1 MTDLDAFFAKK
12 ASKGKKK
19 GVIKLEEIS
28 VQLERRAM
36 EQRDETDDNENKSS
50 VEDISKSRPANE
62 HNEDSEWLAF
72 DDKPNVP
79 VVIKEMADSYVEC
92 EDEEK
97 RASAEPART
106 WKTNSEENAEGD
118 APLVKSEPA
127 KYVVKAKKETQLD
140 LKSEEMFPSIEKAPE
155 VEQKLKE
162 QEEISRRAKLEERK
176 QQEEREREE
185 KTKRENAYKAPR
197 RTIDGESPRKQMDKE
212 RKQLQDTEPTESDTT
227 SNWRDMQRAVPKEE
241 EKDKPLRGIS
251 AAHQTNATKSNEGDS
266 NWRTKPTGITSTADS
281 QNSWRTMSK
290 PAATPQPTSQETPAA
305 GGGNV
310 YIPPHLRKRTEQK

>member
-1 MTDLDAFFAKK
+1 MC
-12 ASKGKKK
+12 
-19 GVIKLEEIS
+19 
-28 VQLERRAM
+28 Q
-36 EQRDETDDNENKSS
+36 
-50 VEDISKSRPANE
+50 
-62 HNEDSEWLAF
+62 
-72 DDKPNVP
+72 
-79 VVIKEMADSYVEC
+79 
-92 EDEEK
+92 
-97 RASAEPART
+97 
-106 WKTNSEENAEGD
+106 SEERNSIG
-118 APLVKSEPA
+118 
-127 KYVVKAKKETQLD
+127 

-197 RTIDGESPRKQMDKE
+197 RTIDGESSRKQMDKE

-241 EKDKPLRGIS
+241 KDKPLRGVS

-281 QNSWRTMSK
+281 QNSWRTMS
-290 PAATPQPTSQETPAA
+290 
-305 GGGNV
+305 
-310 YIPPHLRKRTEQK
+310 